1 MSRIAFTAVCV
12 LATSFA
18 CQGTPE
24 ARKPEAPATQAAAAT
39 AAPSAAPAT
48 AAAAAPQS
56 APYTIHIAAGS
67 AAAGKPATSVIEVR
81 PAPGFHMNLE
91 FPARLRVSP
100 AAGITVT
107 KPDLAKEDAEL
118 TNEMLR
124 FSVAFSA
131 AAAGKVT
138 LAGLGDFSVCNDT
151 TCKLIRD
158 EKLSWDVDV
167 KP

>member
-24 ARKPEAPATQAAAAT
+24 ARKPEVPASQPAAASAAASVAPA
-39 AAPSAAPAT
+39 S
-48 AAAAAPQS
+48 AAAAPQS

-81 PAPGFHMNLE
+81 PAPGFHMNQE

-100 AAGITVT
+100 AAGVTVT

>member
-1 MSRIAFTAVCV
+1 MSRIAFTAACV
-12 LATSFA
+12 FATSFA

-24 ARKPEAPATQAAAAT
+24 ARKPEAPATQPAAASAKPSI
-39 AAPSAAPAT
+39 APASAAAV
-48 AAAAAPQS
+48 PQA
-56 APYTIHIAAGS
+56 APYTIHIAAGN

-81 PAPGFHMNLE
+81 PATGFHMNLE

-100 AAGITVT
+100 AAGVTVT
-107 KPDLAKEDAEL
+107 KADLAKEDAEL
-118 TNEMLR
+118 TNELLR

>member
-1 MSRIAFTAVCV
+1 MSRIAFTAVCM

-24 ARKPEAPATQAAAAT
+24 ARKPEAPASKAAAPTTQAAAPT
-39 AAPSAAPAT
+39 T
-48 AAAAAPQS
+48 AAAPQA
-56 APYTIHIAAGS
+56 APYTIRIAAGE

-100 AAGITVT
+100 TPGVT
-107 KPDLAKEDAEL
+107 LTKADLTKDDAEL
-118 TNEMLR
+118 TAELLR
-124 FSVAFSA
+124 FSVPFNA
-131 AAAGKVT
+131 AAAGKVS
-138 LAGLGDFSVCNDT
+138 LAGLGDFSVCNDS